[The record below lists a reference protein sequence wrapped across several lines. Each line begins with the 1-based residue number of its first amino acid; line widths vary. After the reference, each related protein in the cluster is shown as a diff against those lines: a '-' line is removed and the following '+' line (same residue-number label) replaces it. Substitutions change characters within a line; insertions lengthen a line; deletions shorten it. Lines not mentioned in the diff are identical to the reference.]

1 MTLEIFTFY
10 NYLQTYSSN
19 DITLLKELLKD
30 KIDLLPDKITSSKK
44 IMMCLNINS
53 RYEYDIFKKVYLDY
67 FKLKL
72 INNN

>member
-10 NYLQTYSSN
+10 KYLQTYSSN

-30 KIDLLPDKITSSKK
+30 KIDLLPDRITSSKK

-53 RYEYDIFKKVYLDY
+53 RNEYCIFKKVYLDY

-72 INNN
+72 IKL

>member
-1 MTLEIFTFY
+1 MNAREKAFRIFGLMRTEI
-10 NYLQTYSSN
+10 S
-19 DITLLKELLKD
+19 LLHDSELLKD

-72 INNN
+72 INKN